1 MKGIIIITLII
12 IIALII
18 IIITIIIRAQQIIN
32 TSKDPK
38 STITTSQ
45 LTGTLFYKRL
55 LRKSSMSS
63 KGWKARFFR
72 IQDRILYCYSDN
84 NTSEIK
90 RAIPLEDCVVTE
102 VDSKTQSFVFSVEK
116 KVLNMKF
123 LLRAVDKGTMLK
135 WISLLQAE
143 ASCPPEP
150 IITEAS
156 KAAMDTQLGG
166 VTGDKAISTSMNLMN
181 QYEKIMTPGQ
191 KTRFR
196 FLQQQRTFTSRLAEI
211 AEELRFKEVAV
222 RKFFLRRM
230 MHDLIVPPFVY
241 LPLCRSTD
249 VWTYVIRSL
258 PANCRVFKTKA
269 RCPCLMLFEVEE
281 HSKGVDVATFINAEL
296 HEYDYSTIAA
306 PTLVEVKTDLNLI
319 KDEEEHEHQQD
330 FEPKPSL
337 FSKRSSEHVVSTV
350 WRAEGTGMNRLGV
363 VGGAISVTKAD
374 SAEIVKSQGKPAES
388 STSSP
393 TPVVKNEF
401 SLIGQ
406 RFADKN
412 AKLRSQ
418 SPYGHLPNWKID
430 GLIAKSNDDV
440 RQEVFLMQL
449 MLYIQNAF
457 KQENNSLWLY
467 TYRILSTTKSTGLI
481 QLIPDAISIDEL
493 KKSNTYAGSLRK
505 HYEQTFGYTG
515 GPEPP
520 ALRNAINAYVQSMAA
535 YSIVSYALAIKDR
548 HNGNI
553 MIDADGHMIHIDF
566 GFILGIA
573 PGKQFSMER
582 APFKLTEEMSDV
594 MGGRFSADFVEYA
607 RLCTQAMLI
616 IRKNV
621 DAISLL
627 MEIMQVNSNFP
638 CFRYNKNA
646 ITDFR
651 KRMMSDVPDQDI
663 EFEVNKLIGRSY
675 RHSGTKFY
683 DDFQL
688 ATNGIL
694 P

>member
-1 MKGIIIITLII
+1 V
-12 IIALII
+12 
-18 IIITIIIRAQQIIN
+18 
-32 TSKDPK
+32 
-38 STITTSQ
+38 
-45 LTGTLFYKRL
+45 
-55 LRKSSMSS
+55 
-63 KGWKARFFR
+63 
-72 IQDRILYCYSDN
+72 
-84 NTSEIK
+84 IK
-90 RAIPLEDCVVTE
+90 RAIPLEDCIIKE
-102 VDSKTQSFVFSVEK
+102 VESKTQDFVFSVEK

-123 LLRAVDKGTMLK
+123 LLRAVDKGAMLQ

-143 ASCPPEP
+143 AACPPEP

-156 KAAMDTQLGG
+156 KAAMDSQLSG
-166 VTGDKAISTSMNLMN
+166 VTGDKAISTSINLIH

-191 KTRFR
+191 KIRFKY
-196 FLQQQRTFTSRLAEI
+196 LQQQRIFTSRLAEI

-222 RKFFLRRM
+222 RKFYLRRM
-230 MHDLIVPPFVY
+230 MHDLIIPPFVY

-281 HSKGVDVATFINAEL
+281 HPKGVDVATFINAEL
-296 HEYDYSTIAA
+296 HEYDYSAIAA
-306 PTLVEVKTDLNLI
+306 PTMVEVKTELNLI
-319 KDEEEHEHQQD
+319 KDEEDHEHQLD

-337 FSKRSSEHVVSTV
+337 FSKKNSDNSAPSI
-350 WRAEGTGMNRLGV
+350 WRAEGTGMSRLGV
-363 VGGAISVTKAD
+363 IGGSMSVPKAEDTTASQNTTKDSISAAPV
-374 SAEIVKSQGKPAES
+374 PA
-388 STSSP
+388 P
-393 TPVVKNEF
+393 IKNEF
-401 SLIGQ
+401 SLIGP
-406 RFADKN
+406 RFAEKN
-412 AKLRSQ
+412 ATLRSH
-418 SPYGHLPNWKID
+418 SPYGHLPTWKID

-449 MLYIQNAF
+449 MLYIQNSF
-457 KQENNSLWLY
+457 KQETNSLWLY

-493 KKSNTYAGSLRK
+493 KKSPTYAGSLRK

-520 ALRNAINAYVQSMAA
+520 AFRNAIDAYVKSMAA

-553 MIDADGHMIHIDF
+553 MIDADGHLIHIDF

-607 RLCTQAMLI
+607 RLCTQAMKI

-646 ITDFR
+646 IKDFR
-651 KRMMSDVPDQDI
+651 NRMMLNVPDQDI
-663 EFEVNKLIGRSY
+663 EYEVNKLIRKSY